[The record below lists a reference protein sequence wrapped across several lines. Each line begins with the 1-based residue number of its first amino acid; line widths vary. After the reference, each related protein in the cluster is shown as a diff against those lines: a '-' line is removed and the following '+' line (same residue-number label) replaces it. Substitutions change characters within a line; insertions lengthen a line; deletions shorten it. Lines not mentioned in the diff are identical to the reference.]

1 MEQLLEYENLVY
13 SIINKY
19 SGFDKDDLYQVGIM
33 GLVQAYKNYKSSFNV
48 KFSSYAY
55 YYILGE
61 VTKYIRENKSIRVS
75 KDILKLKSLI
85 DKTKSLMMQRL
96 GREPTISEISLYLEV
111 DEEKVSDVLCSVCDV
126 KSLDYVYD
134 EDGNEMYASLGVYDN
149 NMDLD
154 YINLRDVVDGLSD
167 DEKELII
174 SRYFEDM
181 TQCEVS
187 DKLGISQVQVSRKE
201 NKILEKLKNK
211 IS

>member
-96 GREPTISEISLYLEV
+96 GREPTIIEVCLYLEI

-154 YINLRDVVDGLSD
+154 FINLRDVVDGLSD

-187 DKLGISQVQVSRKE
+187 EKLGISQVQVSRKE

-211 IS
+211 VS

>member
-33 GLVQAYKNYKSSFNV
+33 GLVQAYKNYKSNFNV

-96 GREPTISEISLYLEV
+96 GREPTISEVSLYLEI

-154 YINLRDVVDGLSD
+154 FINLRDVVDGLSD

>member
-33 GLVQAYKNYKSSFNV
+33 GLVQAYKNYKSNFNV

-111 DEEKVSDVLCSVCDV
+111 DEEKINEVLSSVSDVR
-126 KSLDYVYD
+126 SLDYAYD
-134 EDGNEMYASLGVYDN
+134 EEGCEMYASLGVEEVGMN
-149 NMDLD
+149 LDL
-154 YINLRDVVDGLSD
+154 INLRDEINSLSD

-174 SRYFEDM
+174 SRYFDDM
-181 TQCEVS
+181 TQSEVS
-187 DKLGISQVQVSRKE
+187 SKLGISQVQVSRKE
-201 NKILEKLKNK
+201 SKVLEKLKNK

>member
-19 SGFDKDDLYQVGIM
+19 SGFDRDDLYQVGIM

-96 GREPTISEISLYLEV
+96 GREPTISEVSLYLEI

-154 YINLRDVVDGLSD
+154 FINLRDVVDGLSD

-174 SRYFEDM
+174 SRYFDDM

-187 DKLGISQVQVSRKE
+187 EKLGISQVQVSRKE

>member
-75 KDILKLKSLI
+75 KDVLKLKSLI

-96 GREPTISEISLYLEV
+96 GREPTISEISLYLEI

-154 YINLRDVVDGLSD
+154 FINLRKV
-167 DEKELII
+167 
-174 SRYFEDM
+174 
-181 TQCEVS
+181 
-187 DKLGISQVQVSRKE
+187 
-201 NKILEKLKNK
+201 LKNFQ
-211 IS
+211 

>member
-19 SGFDKDDLYQVGIM
+19 SGFDRDDLYQVGIM
-33 GLVQAYKNYKSSFNV
+33 GLVQAYKNYNSSFNV

-75 KDILKLKSLI
+75 KDVLKLKSLI

-96 GREPTISEISLYLEV
+96 GREPTISEVSLYLEI

-154 YINLRDVVDGLSD
+154 FINLRDVVDGLSD

-187 DKLGISQVQVSRKE
+187 EKLGISQVQVSRKE

-211 IS
+211 VS

>member
-33 GLVQAYKNYKSSFNV
+33 GLVQAYKNYKSNFNV

-75 KDILKLKSLI
+75 KDVLKLKSLI

-96 GREPTISEISLYLEV
+96 GREPTISEVSLYLEI

-154 YINLRDVVDGLSD
+154 FINLRDVVVGLSD

-174 SRYFEDM
+174 SRYFDDM

>member
-33 GLVQAYKNYKSSFNV
+33 GLVQAYKNYNSSFNV

-61 VTKYIRENKSIRVS
+61 VTKYIRENRSIRVS
-75 KDILKLKSLI
+75 KDLLKLKSLI
-85 DKTKSLMMQRL
+85 DKTIVLMTQRL
-96 GREPTISEISLYLEV
+96 GREPSISEVSLYLEI
-111 DEEKVSDVLCSVCDV
+111 DEEKINEVLSSVSDVR
-126 KSLDYVYD
+126 SLDYAYD
-134 EDGNEMYASLGVYDN
+134 EEGCEMYASLGVEEVGMN
-149 NMDLD
+149 LDL
-154 YINLRDVVDGLSD
+154 INLRDEINSLSD

-174 SRYFEDM
+174 SRYFDDM
-181 TQCEVS
+181 TQSEVS
-187 DKLGISQVQVSRKE
+187 SKLGISQVQVSRKE
-201 NKILEKLKNK
+201 SKVLEKLKNK

>member
-75 KDILKLKSLI
+75 KDVLKLKSLI

-96 GREPTISEISLYLEV
+96 GREPTISEVSLYLEI

-154 YINLRDVVDGLSD
+154 FINLRDVVDGLSD

-174 SRYFEDM
+174 SRYFDDM

-187 DKLGISQVQVSRKE
+187 EKLGISQVQVSRKE

-211 IS
+211 VS

>member
-75 KDILKLKSLI
+75 KDVLKLKSLI

-96 GREPTISEISLYLEV
+96 GREPTISEVSLYLEI

-154 YINLRDVVDGLSD
+154 FINLRDVVDGLSD

-174 SRYFEDM
+174 SRYFDDM

>member
-96 GREPTISEISLYLEV
+96 GREPTISEVSLYLEI

-154 YINLRDVVDGLSD
+154 FINLRDVVDGLSD

-174 SRYFEDM
+174 SRYFDDM

>member
-75 KDILKLKSLI
+75 KDVLKLKSLI

-96 GREPTISEISLYLEV
+96 GREPTISEVSLYLEI

-154 YINLRDVVDGLSD
+154 FINLRDVVDGLSD

>member
-75 KDILKLKSLI
+75 KDVLKLKSLI

-96 GREPTISEISLYLEV
+96 GREPTISEISLYLEI

-154 YINLRDVVDGLSD
+154 FINLRDVVDGLSD

-174 SRYFEDM
+174 SRYFDDM

>member
-33 GLVQAYKNYKSSFNV
+33 GLVQAYKNYKSNFNV

-85 DKTKSLMMQRL
+85 DKTIVLMTQRL
-96 GREPTISEISLYLEV
+96 GREPTISEISLYLEE
-111 DEEKVSDVLCSVCDV
+111 DEEKISDVLCSVCDV

-154 YINLRDVVDGLSD
+154 FINLRDVVDGLSD

-187 DKLGISQVQVSRKE
+187 EKLGISQVQVSRKE

>member
-33 GLVQAYKNYKSSFNV
+33 GLVQAYKNYKSNFNV

-85 DKTKSLMMQRL
+85 DKTIVLMTQRL

-111 DEEKVSDVLCSVCDV
+111 DEEKINEVLSSVSDVR
-126 KSLDYVYD
+126 SLDYAYD
-134 EDGNEMYASLGVYDN
+134 EEGCEMYASLGVEEVGMN
-149 NMDLD
+149 LDL
-154 YINLRDVVDGLSD
+154 INLRDEINSLSD

-201 NKILEKLKNK
+201 SKVLEKLKNK

>member
-96 GREPTISEISLYLEV
+96 GREPTISEVSLYLEI

-154 YINLRDVVDGLSD
+154 FINLRDVVDGLSD

-174 SRYFEDM
+174 SRYFDDM

-211 IS
+211 VS

>member
-96 GREPTISEISLYLEV
+96 GREPTISEVSLYLEI

-154 YINLRDVVDGLSD
+154 FINLRDVVDGLSD

-187 DKLGISQVQVSRKE
+187 EKLGISQVQVSRKE

>member
-75 KDILKLKSLI
+75 KDVLKLKSLI

-96 GREPTISEISLYLEV
+96 GREPTISEVSLYLEI
-111 DEEKVSDVLCSVCDV
+111 DEEKISDVLCSVCDV

-154 YINLRDVVDGLSD
+154 FINLRNVVDGLSD

-174 SRYFEDM
+174 SRYFDDM

>member
-75 KDILKLKSLI
+75 KDVLKLKSLI

-96 GREPTISEISLYLEV
+96 GREPTISEVSLYLEI

-154 YINLRDVVDGLSD
+154 FINLRDVVDGLSD

-187 DKLGISQVQVSRKE
+187 EKLGISQVQVSRKE

-211 IS
+211 VS

>member
-85 DKTKSLMMQRL
+85 DKTKIIMMQRL
-96 GREPTISEISLYLEV
+96 GREPTISEVSLYLEI

-154 YINLRDVVDGLSD
+154 FINLRDVVDGLSD
-167 DEKELII
+167 EEKELII

-187 DKLGISQVQVSRKE
+187 EKLGISQVQVSRKE

>member
-33 GLVQAYKNYKSSFNV
+33 GLVQAYKNYKSNFNV

-75 KDILKLKSLI
+75 KDVLKLKSLI

-96 GREPTISEISLYLEV
+96 GREPTISEVSLYLEI

-154 YINLRDVVDGLSD
+154 FINLRDVVDGLSD

-187 DKLGISQVQVSRKE
+187 EKLGISQVQVSRKE

>member
-96 GREPTISEISLYLEV
+96 GREPTISEVSLYLEI

-154 YINLRDVVDGLSD
+154 FINLRDVVDGLSD

-174 SRYFEDM
+174 SRYFDDM

-187 DKLGISQVQVSRKE
+187 EKLGISQVQVSRKE

>member
-19 SGFDKDDLYQVGIM
+19 SGFDRDDLYQVGIM
-33 GLVQAYKNYKSSFNV
+33 GLVQAYKNYNSSFNV

-75 KDILKLKSLI
+75 KDVLKLKSLI
-85 DKTKSLMMQRL
+85 DKTKCIMTQRL
-96 GREPTISEISLYLEV
+96 GREPTISEISLYLEI
-111 DEEKVSDVLCSVCDV
+111 DEEKISDVLSSVCDV
-126 KSLDYVYD
+126 RSLDYVYD
-134 EDGNEMYASLGVYDN
+134 EDGNEMYASLGVLDN
-149 NMDLD
+149 NMNLD
-154 YINLRDVVDGLSD
+154 FINLRDIVDSLSPE
-167 DEKELII
+167 EKELII
-174 SRYFEDM
+174 SRYFDDM
-181 TQCEVS
+181 TQSEVS

-211 IS
+211 VS

>member
-96 GREPTISEISLYLEV
+96 GREPTISEVSLYLEI

-154 YINLRDVVDGLSD
+154 FINLRDVVDGLSD

>member
-33 GLVQAYKNYKSSFNV
+33 GLVQAYKNYKSNFNV

-96 GREPTISEISLYLEV
+96 GREPTISEVSLYLEI

-154 YINLRDVVDGLSD
+154 FINLRDVVDGLSD
-167 DEKELII
+167 EEKELII
-174 SRYFEDM
+174 SRYFDDM

-187 DKLGISQVQVSRKE
+187 EKLGISQVQVSRKE

>member
-33 GLVQAYKNYKSSFNV
+33 GLVQAYKNYNSNFNV

-75 KDILKLKSLI
+75 KDVLKLKSLI
-85 DKTKSLMMQRL
+85 DKTKSLMTQRL
-96 GREPTISEISLYLEV
+96 GREPTINEISLYLEI
-111 DEEKVSDVLCSVCDV
+111 DEEKISDVLCSVCDV
-126 KSLDYVYD
+126 KSLDYAYD
-134 EDGNEMYASLGVYDN
+134 EDGNEMYASLGVLDN

-154 YINLRDVVDGLSD
+154 FINLRDVVSGLNEE
-167 DEKELII
+167 EKELII

-187 DKLGISQVQVSRKE
+187 NKLGISQVQVSRKE
-201 NKILEKLKNK
+201 SKILEKLKNK

>member
-96 GREPTISEISLYLEV
+96 GREPTISEVSLYLEI

-154 YINLRDVVDGLSD
+154 FINLRDVVDGLSD

-187 DKLGISQVQVSRKE
+187 EKLGISQVQVSRKE

-211 IS
+211 VS

>member
-75 KDILKLKSLI
+75 KDVLKLKSLI

-96 GREPTISEISLYLEV
+96 GREPTISEVSLYLEI

-154 YINLRDVVDGLSD
+154 FINLRDVVDGLSD

-187 DKLGISQVQVSRKE
+187 EKLGISQVQVSRKE

>member
-75 KDILKLKSLI
+75 KDVLKLKSLI

-96 GREPTISEISLYLEV
+96 GREPTISEISLYLEI

-154 YINLRDVVDGLSD
+154 FINLRDVVDGLSD

>member
-75 KDILKLKSLI
+75 KDVLKLKSLI

-96 GREPTISEISLYLEV
+96 GREPTISEVSLYLEI

-154 YINLRDVVDGLSD
+154 FINLRDVVDGLSD

-174 SRYFEDM
+174 SRYFDDM

-211 IS
+211 VS

>member
-19 SGFDKDDLYQVGIM
+19 SGFDRDDLYQVGIM
-33 GLVQAYKNYKSSFNV
+33 GLVQAYKNYNSSFNV

-75 KDILKLKSLI
+75 KDVLKLKSLI
-85 DKTKSLMMQRL
+85 DKTKSLMTQRL
-96 GREPTISEISLYLEV
+96 GREPTINEISLYLEI
-111 DEEKVSDVLCSVCDV
+111 DEDKISDVLCSVCDV
-126 KSLDYVYD
+126 KSLDYAYD
-134 EDGNEMYASLGVYDN
+134 EDGNEMYASLGVLDN

-154 YINLRDVVDGLSD
+154 FINLKDVISGLNEE
-167 DEKELII
+167 EKELII

-181 TQCEVS
+181 TQTEVANV
-187 DKLGISQVQVSRKE
+187 LGMTQVQISRNEK
-201 NKILEKLKNK
+201 KVLTKLK
-211 IS
+211 SRMM